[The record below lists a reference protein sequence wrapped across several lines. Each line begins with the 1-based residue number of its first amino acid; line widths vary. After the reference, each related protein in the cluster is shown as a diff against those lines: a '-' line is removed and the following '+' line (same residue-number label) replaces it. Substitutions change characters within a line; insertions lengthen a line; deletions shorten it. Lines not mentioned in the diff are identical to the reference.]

1 MSTRLMQIA
10 MVFVVGFIVG
20 NFYHHVAD
28 AVQHTPHDD
37 GDGGAKMHA
46 VEARLSSL
54 EQALV
59 RNSAAASSSL
69 PAAALPIRAATP
81 EPEAPPTPRKSRRNR
96 AAAAARLETAAVDA
110 DGCPGGRKPVH
121 VVLTAQDSLYQAWQ
135 TRIMYYHLRK
145 IQKANPCTELTGF
158 TRMLNAPG
166 AKPDALMDE
175 MPTVV
180 VHALDGGGGCR
191 GDPSSNTCDMGFP
204 VMNRPH
210 GVTQLLE
217 QLPPSLTEEYVLIAE
232 TDHILLRDIPNRATP
247 SRPVCYP
254 FHYMNAKAKEL
265 RPVVQRFVDDPDVVD
280 PCGPSPTIIHLPMLR
295 RMTPEWLS
303 LSFELKRDPQADKV
317 FGWVLEMWGYTLAA
331 ARLGIRHL
339 VMEELQAEP
348 SALWNAD
355 MKDHGS
361 PHIYHY
367 TFGLEYSLDG
377 VAVSGV
383 GAWSLDK
390 RHFMSHYPP
399 RNLEPPPRCAGRA
412 AHTLHALFNEASAAL
427 PQWPATKPTESHRGT
442 LGWLPGSTAA
452 LSEQAFHASPVA
464 RAAVSRGP
472 WSWGGARIHFFRGGR
487 LHTPWGSGTWG
498 LASDAIHAQ
507 VGECG
512 HFRLAFDAARTRFSA
527 TRLDGGAAPPGH
539 LLAAGSDEAAA
550 KAIALDSESWAGVG
564 ADGFADGGS
573 QLLGTGPWSWTGVAP
588 VAFLAGGRLHTPWG
602 PGTWGAHGDGDRTVF
617 ANFVGE
623 EHIVRF
629 DECFGFASTRKRDGD
644 QASGR
649 LLLDPPAKVCPPL
662 TKR

>member
-1 MSTRLMQIA
+1 M
-10 MVFVVGFIVG
+10 
-20 NFYHHVAD
+20 
-28 AVQHTPHDD
+28 
-37 GDGGAKMHA
+37 
-46 VEARLSSL
+46 
-54 EQALV
+54 
-59 RNSAAASSSL
+59 
-69 PAAALPIRAATP
+69 
-81 EPEAPPTPRKSRRNR
+81 
-96 AAAAARLETAAVDA
+96 
-110 DGCPGGRKPVH
+110 H

-180 VHALDGGGGCR
+180 VHALDGGRRLPRRPVVEHVRHGVPGDELGG
-191 GDPSSNTCDMGFP
+191 T
-204 VMNRPH
+204 
-210 GVTQLLE
+210 VTQLLE

-232 TDHILLRDIPNRATP
+232 TWDHILLRDIPNRATP
-247 SRPVCYP
+247 SRPVCYL

-331 ARLGIRHL
+331 RLGIRHL

-377 VAVSGV
+377 VAVLRRRRV
-383 GAWSLDK
+383 VARQASL
-390 RHFMSHYPP
+390 HEPLP
-399 RNLEPPPRCAGRA
+399 AAQLEPPPRCAGRA
-412 AHTLHALFNEASAAL
+412 AHTLHAFFNEASAAL
-427 PQWPATKPTESHRGT
+427 PQWFATKPTESHRGT

-487 LHTPWGSGTWG
+487 LHTPWGSGTRG

-512 HFRLAFDAARTRFSA
+512 HFRLAFDAARRRFSA

-550 KAIALDSESWAGVG
+550 KAIALDSGELGRRRRRRLRRRRQPAARHRVVVDGRGARRLPRRRPAAHAVGPRDVGRPRRRRPHGVR
-564 ADGFADGGS
+564 
-573 QLLGTGPWSWTGVAP
+573 QL
-588 VAFLAGGRLHTPWG
+588 RRR
-602 PGTWGAHGDGDRTVF
+602 GAHRQIRRVLRLRVDAEARRRP
-617 ANFVGE
+617 GE
-623 EHIVRF
+623 R
-629 DECFGFASTRKRDGD
+629 
-644 QASGR
+644 
-649 LLLDPPAKVCPPL
+649 PAAPRPAGEGVPAVE
-662 TKR
+662 